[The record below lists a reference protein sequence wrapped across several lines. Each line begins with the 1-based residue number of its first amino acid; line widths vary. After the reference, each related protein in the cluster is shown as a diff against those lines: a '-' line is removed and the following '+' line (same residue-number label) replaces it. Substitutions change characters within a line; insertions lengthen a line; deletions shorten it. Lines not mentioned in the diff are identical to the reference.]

1 MKTNS
6 RRWLHAMALGSGLAA
21 SLAWGNT
28 GFSQEDAIITLPE
41 GNGATVARTFTLST
55 PSANMVSPILGIRS
69 RPLDETLKKQLRLT
83 DGVIVE
89 AVVGKNAEV
98 LQPHDIVLSVNGK
111 GVSHTMD
118 IAASIQ
124 EKGDAEF
131 ELGILREGKSQTVK
145 VTKQTLKPEEMGM
158 LIANAPFSFHPPGVH
173 ADVTL
178 SLDRLHNLLKVN
190 PPIVHTDPA
199 LQASTSKY
207 VLGIE
212 ISPDTL
218 SEDLKGTFNIDGGVV
233 VRKPRDGSPA
243 EKAGIKAWDVI
254 TAVNGKPITSVE
266 SLRDA
271 LAASEGKEIE
281 ITIVRKSGTVTVK
294 LIPEKIT
301 AVSND
306 TLDVEAKIFAFGDV
320 LASPDIPVADL
331 TYTQKLA
338 NNTSVTLTKGGDGKT
353 TIKVQ
358 TTDADGKQF
367 ERTVDATPAGIAELP
382 ENLRPLAQGILRTM
396 PAGQPRVAAGV
407 GRRMPVPSMPFPA
420 PHGPFA
426 TLPPHVAV
434 PRQVVVMSPDGKMTT
449 TAIPAPGA
457 TVEKAIADLNSR
469 TEQTQKQLEAIEK
482 MVKELHD
489 AMKLNASD
497 KQ

>member
-1 MKTNS
+1 MKSNS
-6 RRWLHAMALGSGLAA
+6 RRWLHTLALGSGLAA

-28 GFSQEDAIITLPE
+28 GFSQDFATITLAE
-41 GNGATVARTFTLST
+41 GDGSTVARSVTLPAT
-55 PSANMVSPILGIRS
+55 PMNMVSPMLGIRS

-111 GVSHTMD
+111 GVSHTAD

-145 VTKQTLKPEEMGM
+145 VKKQTLKPEEMGQ
-158 LIANAPFSFHPPGVH
+158 LIANAPFSFHPPGLQP
-173 ADVTL
+173 DVTL
-178 SLDRLHNLLKVN
+178 SLDRLHHLLKVN
-190 PPIVHTDPA
+190 PTIVPTDPA

-218 SEDLKGTFNIDGGVV
+218 SEDLKGTFNIEGGVV
-233 VRKPRDGSPA
+233 VRKPREGSPA

-281 ITIVRKSGTVTVK
+281 ITIVRKSGTEKFK
-294 LIPEKIT
+294 LVPEKIT

-320 LASPDIPVADL
+320 LASPDVASPAVAM
-331 TYTQKLA
+331 TQQFA
-338 NNTSVTLTKGGDGKT
+338 NNTSVTLTKGNDGKR
-353 TIKVQ
+353 TISVQ
-358 TTDADGKQF
+358 TIDAEGKKSVK
-367 ERTVDATPAGIAELP
+367 TVDATLEGIAELP
-382 ENLRPLAQGILRTM
+382 QEFKALAQNMLQGIN
-396 PAGQPRVAAGV
+396 
-407 GRRMPVPSMPFPA
+407 RMATRKPVPSMPFPA

-434 PRQVVVMSPDGKMTT
+434 PRQVVVMTPDGKMTT

-457 TVEKAIADLNSR
+457 GVEKAIADLNSR

-497 KQ
+497 IQ